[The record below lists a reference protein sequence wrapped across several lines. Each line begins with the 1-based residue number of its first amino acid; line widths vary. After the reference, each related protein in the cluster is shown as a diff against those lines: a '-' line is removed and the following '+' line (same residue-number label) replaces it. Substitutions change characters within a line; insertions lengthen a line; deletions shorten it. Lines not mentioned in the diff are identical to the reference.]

1 MILGAKNY
9 AKHTTANHSVVVKLD
24 AGGWETI
31 AFNYKHE
38 LDSYIQNVLS
48 RGNRPYK
55 VLRPKFRGVNY

>member
-31 AFNYKHE
+31 AFNYKQE
-38 LDSYIQNVLS
+38 SLTLTAGLRFRIGLS
-48 RGNRPYK
+48 GTSAINTPSRY
-55 VLRPKFRGVNY
+55 